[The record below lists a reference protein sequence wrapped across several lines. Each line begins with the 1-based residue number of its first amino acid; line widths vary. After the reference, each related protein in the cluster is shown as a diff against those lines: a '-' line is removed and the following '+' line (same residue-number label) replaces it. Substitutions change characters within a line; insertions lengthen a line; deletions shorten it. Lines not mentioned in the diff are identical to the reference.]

1 MKGAAG
7 TNGSRRS
14 NAAGTKLLAITVGF
28 SLLLREG
35 FAKLGQIM
43 IGVLDRVRNGGE
55 LNQERGSGMKV
66 RPGGRR
72 GALILAVGLMA
83 GLILAAGASARA
95 ERSHPLVK
103 LETSMGDITL
113 ELYPDKAP
121 VTVANFLEYVKAGFF
136 DGTIFHRVINGF
148 MIQGGGLDAQMNK
161 KPTRAPIN
169 NEADNGLTNDAYTVA
184 MARTGDPNS
193 ATAQF
198 FISVANNTFLNH
210 TAKTP
215 QGWGYAVFAKVVKG
229 KEVVDKIK
237 AVPTTTRHSYENVPQ
252 APVTIIKATVVQN

>member
-1 MKGAAG
+1 
-7 TNGSRRS
+7 
-14 NAAGTKLLAITVGF
+14 LPY
-28 SLLLREG
+28 
-35 FAKLGQIM
+35 
-43 IGVLDRVRNGGE
+43 NGGE
-55 LNQERGSGMKV
+55 LNQEGGIGMRISG
-66 RPGGRR
+66 GGRR
-72 GALILAVGLMA
+72 GTLILAVGLMV
-83 GLILAAGASARA
+83 GLILGAGSSARA

-136 DGTIFHRVINGF
+136 DGTIFHRVIRTF

-161 KPTRAPIN
+161 KPTRAPIK

-198 FISVANNTFLNH
+198 FISTVNNTFLNH

-229 KEVVDKIK
+229 KEIVDKIK
-237 AVPTTTRHSYENVPQ
+237 AVPTTTRDSYENVPQ
-252 APVTIIKATVVQN
+252 EPVTIIKATVVQN